1 VARVA
6 DGAEKQNAAG
16 KGGSGSFVAILV
28 VVAVIA
34 VGVGALVAQDDGTD
48 RAVDAAAP
56 STATEE
62 EPHDET
68 EAPHG
73 DVDSTEG
80 PAAAG
85 EEPVIPPQVE
95 LASAPVK
102 SERVERI
109 EPEVLDGVKV
119 FTLTAEEV
127 QWEFIPG
134 KAVTAWGYNGQIPG
148 PEFWVDEGDR
158 VRVNFTNNL
167 PVPTTIH
174 WHGIAVPNEMD
185 GIPGVTQDPIE
196 PGGTFVYEFEA
207 KPFGTFWYHSHFDS
221 ARQLDMG
228 LSGAFVIRG
237 ADEPAYDKDFVQLL
251 DEWIRLPE
259 GRNGWE
265 GVTHAGHADAEY
277 NWFTINGK
285 SHPSTDNMVVNQGE
299 RVRVRIINA
308 GYQSHPM
315 HLHGKRM
322 TVMAKDGAPLPAP
335 YQADTVLVGS
345 GERYDYEFVADDPGD
360 WMFHCHIL
368 HHVTNDAVIEPGGLM
383 NFVTYEGYDNAYQRD
398 QQE

>member
-1 VARVA
+1 MVA
-6 DGAEKQNAAG
+6 DETKNKERSA
-16 KGGSGSFVAILV
+16 KGGSGGFVAILV

-34 VGVGALVAQDDGTD
+34 VGAGALLANGSESELTS
-48 RAVDAAAP
+48 AP
-56 STATEE
+56 VPTPGPA
-62 EPHDET
+62 
-68 EAPHG
+68 EAPESGATG
-73 DVDSTEG
+73 DVDPSDG
-80 PAAAG
+80 HGSSAGAG
-85 EEPVIPPQVE
+85 EEEVEIPPQID

-102 SERVERI
+102 SERSVRI
-109 EPEVLDGVKV
+109 DPEIQDGVKV
-119 FTLTAEEV
+119 FTLNAEPV

-148 PEFWVDEGDR
+148 PEFWVTEGDR
-158 VRVNFTNNL
+158 VRVNFTNDL

-174 WHGIAVPNEMD
+174 WHGVAVPNEMD

-196 PGGTFVYEFEA
+196 PGESFVYEFDA
-207 KPFGTFWYHSHFDS
+207 KPSGTFWYHSHLDS

-228 LSGAFVIRG
+228 LSGAFVIKG
-237 ADEPAYDKDFVQLL
+237 LDEPEYDQDFVQLL

-265 GVTHAGHADAEY
+265 GVTHAGHADSEY

-285 SHPSTDNMVVNQGE
+285 SFPATPNMEVAEGD

-308 GYQSHPM
+308 GYQAHPM

-322 TVMAKDGAPLPAP
+322 TVVAKDGAPLPAP
-335 YQADTVLVGS
+335 YQADTVLVGA
-345 GERYDYEFVADDPGD
+345 GERYDFEFVADDPGD

-383 NFVTYEGYDNAYQRD
+383 NFVTYKGYDNAYQRD
-398 QQE
+398 QNEG